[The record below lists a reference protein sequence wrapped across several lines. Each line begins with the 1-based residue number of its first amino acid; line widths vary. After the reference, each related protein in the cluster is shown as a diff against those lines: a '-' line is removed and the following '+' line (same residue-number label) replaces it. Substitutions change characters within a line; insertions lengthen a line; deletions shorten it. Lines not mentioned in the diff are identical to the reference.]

1 MDQMD
6 LFNSDIA
13 EPVTAEEEISPICSG
28 RVGPIR
34 FGSTDTSYA
43 LTKEVL
49 ADLAMRSDDDAGKGS
64 S

>member
-1 MDQMD
+1 MNQMD
-6 LFNSDIA
+6 LFDAAPADKEES
-13 EPVTAEEEISPICSG
+13 EPVNFPIRSG

-49 ADLAMRSDDDAGKGS
+49 TELATQADDAEKGAP
-64 S
+64 